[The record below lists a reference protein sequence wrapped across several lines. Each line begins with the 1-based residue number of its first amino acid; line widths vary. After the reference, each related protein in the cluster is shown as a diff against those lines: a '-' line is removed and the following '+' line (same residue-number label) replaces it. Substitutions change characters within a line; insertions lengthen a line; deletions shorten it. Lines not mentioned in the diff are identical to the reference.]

1 MKVIIVIVAFVIFL
15 VLYHK
20 SQKEEPRVTRV
31 SREPKITTPK
41 SSISRRFKIAGLSH
55 RCTRKDIGI
64 VMGKVGYDPTNEYDP
79 NAIAIIANIEQPNE
93 KLLGFIPRE
102 SQATFAN
109 FAYKQQELPFI
120 GFIEEFTN
128 DEGRKML
135 FGKIKAYTGTDE
147 SIEAEMSNDLKLLTI
162 AFAEKDYNK
171 RIEMLD
177 IW

>member
-1 MKVIIVIVAFVIFL
+1 MKIIIVIVVFVVFL
-15 VLYHK
+15 VFYHK
-20 SQKEEPRVTRV
+20 SQKEEPRTTRV
-31 SREPKITTPK
+31 SSDLK
-41 SSISRRFKIAGLSH
+41 SATRKSVISRRFKIAGLSH

-64 VMGKVGYDPTNEYDP
+64 VMGKVGYDPTNEHDP

-93 KLLGFIPRE
+93 KLLGFIPRD

-109 FAYKQQELPFI
+109 FAYKQQELPFL

-147 SIEAEMSNDLKLLTI
+147 SIEAEMADDLKYLTI
-162 AFAEKDYNK
+162 AFEEKSYNK